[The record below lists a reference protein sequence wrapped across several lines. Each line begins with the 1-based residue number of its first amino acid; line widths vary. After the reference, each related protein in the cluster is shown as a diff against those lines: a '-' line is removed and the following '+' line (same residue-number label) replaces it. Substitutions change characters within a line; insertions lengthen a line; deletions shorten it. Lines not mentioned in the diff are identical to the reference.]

1 MDKETGI
8 IFKYEE
14 IIIAVFHK
22 RPPATVAL
30 KQILVDFCD
39 EIKSINPPKS
49 KFMEEWERVDLG
61 IHQLGLG
68 GGLRK
73 VFKNLAGLIDKYKED
88 K

>member
-14 IIIAVFHK
+14 IIIDAFHK
-22 RPPATVAL
+22 RPPAQVAL

-49 KFMEEWERVDLG
+49 KFMEEWEDFKGKYGV
-61 IHQLGLG
+61 GLKFIDAFDK
-68 GGLRK
+68 L
-73 VFKNLAGLIDKYKED
+73 VELIDKHKED